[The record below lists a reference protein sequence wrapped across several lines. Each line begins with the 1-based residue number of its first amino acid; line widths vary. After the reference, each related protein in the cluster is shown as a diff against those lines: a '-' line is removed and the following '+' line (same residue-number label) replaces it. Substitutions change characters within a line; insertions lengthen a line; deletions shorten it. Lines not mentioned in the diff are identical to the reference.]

1 MLTPSKEFTMLTM
14 RDHGVQDY
22 AVLPDMDG
30 TDVGVLNDDDRAC
43 LAELG
48 QYLATTDAWNR
59 FGIWLLHKHFEP
71 SEGEVFVEQLADS
84 PRGTRTAPIARSAD
98 LNATAIRF
106 DGSVDGVAAIGMEF
120 AAPADFGDTA
130 PFSEEDEAILAG
142 LAERLDASGKLDRF
156 GVRLIRN
163 PLGLSDSEMLH
174 ETSDSSDRTLN
185 CVVSDRAAFLAQD
198 TIETTWRWR
207 VVEGESQP
215 TVMQDC
221 TVGCVRVG
229 EGHDISH
236 AHSEDFGGND

>member
-1 MLTPSKEFTMLTM
+1 MLTM

-22 AVLPDMDG
+22 ADLHDMDG

-71 SEGEVFVEQLADS
+71 SDGEVFVEQLADS
-84 PRGTRTAPIARSAD
+84 PRGTRTELIERTSSED
-98 LNATAIRF
+98 LHATAIRF
-106 DGSVDGVAAIGMEF
+106 DGSLDAGLGTIGMEF
-120 AAPADFGDTA
+120 AAPVDFGDTA
-130 PFSEEDEAILAG
+130 PFSEEDEAVLAG
-142 LAERLDASGKLDRF
+142 IAGRLDASGKLDRF

-163 PLGLSDSEMLH
+163 PLGLTEREVLH
-174 ETSDSSDRTLN
+174 ETSDSSDRTLH
-185 CVVSDRAAFLAQD
+185 CVVSDREAVLAD
-198 TIETTWRWR
+198 DAIETTWRWR
-207 VVEGESQP
+207 VIDGLAQP
-215 TVMQDC
+215 MVMQEC
-221 TVGCVRVG
+221 SVTCVAVG